1 MKFWGL
7 KYGNTAAQERLCRRI
22 WAWGI
27 GFDLEFISTQ
37 FPCVFVFVFF
47 YVFAYMCISVFVNLR
62 ICILQTYLSMK
73 DWFWSRIHRRPNLLP
88 LYLPSANLAFEGFEE
103 RGRRGARV
111 LQKPP
116 ICSSLAQPGLQT
128 YFHLGIYQQ
137 IRMEIHQM
145 RQIGKIVFFQCNSYS
160 FRSSGLHNTPEDLAG
175 KCNLRKSL
183 CCRYISKAFQK
194 NNKTLEW
201 EKYACT

>member
-1 MKFWGL
+1 
-7 KYGNTAAQERLCRRI
+7 
-22 WAWGI
+22 
-27 GFDLEFISTQ
+27 
-37 FPCVFVFVFF
+37 
-47 YVFAYMCISVFVNLR
+47 
-62 ICILQTYLSMK
+62 MK

-145 RQIGKIVFFQCNSYS
+145 RQIGKIVFFQCNSYL
-160 FRSSGLHNTPEDLAG
+160 FRSSGLHNVQCTILQKIWPGNAICE
-175 KCNLRKSL
+175 
-183 CCRYISKAFQK
+183 KAFAADIFPTPSK
-194 NNKTLEW
+194 RIIKVLS
-201 EKYACT
+201 EKIYLNIQTKWQILWVSWDIG